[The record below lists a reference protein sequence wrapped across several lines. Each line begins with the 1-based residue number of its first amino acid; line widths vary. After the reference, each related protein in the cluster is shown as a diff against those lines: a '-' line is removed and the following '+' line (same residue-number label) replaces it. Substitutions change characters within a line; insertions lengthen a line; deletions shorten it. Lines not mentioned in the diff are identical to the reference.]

1 MGRIIQETSLS
12 SDILRFLSE
21 KNGVVLFSEFPQ
33 LKNYSEENMRMTL
46 WRLEK
51 KNLIEKRGRAYVIS
65 PFGKKYVEERKKP
78 DRWDGKWRILMFDI
92 PESERNT
99 RIWFRAQL
107 VRLGYEAIQHSIFIS
122 KTPLPQFL
130 LEEMGVRNIL
140 QYVRV
145 MVVGTIHKNS
155 LLSEKK

>member
-1 MGRIIQETSLS
+1 
-12 SDILRFLSE
+12 
-21 KNGVVLFSEFPQ
+21 
-33 LKNYSEENMRMTL
+33 MTL

-51 KNLIEKRGRAYVIS
+51 KNLIEKNGRAYTIS
-65 PFGKKYVEERKKP
+65 PAGKKYVEERKGP
-78 DRWDGKWRILMFDI
+78 ERWDGKWRILMFDI

-107 VRLGYEAIQHSIFIS
+107 VRLGYKTVQHSIFIS
-122 KTPLPQFL
+122 KNPLPQFL